1 MPPTDEHYSHKD
13 IWVAI
18 TELTG
23 RIDNGLAI
31 MAERKESVAK
41 ITRDVDALFS
51 RQRQLETQM
60 AQVRLVGGLAV
71 LLMPFAITGLVLAIG
86 SHFLQARPAIPVA
99 IERQEKGQ

>member
-31 MAERKESVAK
+31 MAERKEGVAK
-41 ITRDVDALFS
+41 ITKDVDALFS
-51 RQRQLETQM
+51 RQRQLETRL
-60 AQVRLVGGLAV
+60 AQIAG
-71 LLMPFAITGLVLAIG
+71 IGLVLTFG
-86 SHFLQARPAIPVA
+86 IPVLATILQLRLVIPAA
-99 IERQEKGQ
+99 IEQQDKGK